1 MFLSDLFNPPVK
13 IEPFN
18 FFMDLN
24 DIKLSYT
31 RKPMKKTC
39 YLLNGRT
46 VV

>member
-1 MFLSDLFNPPVK
+1 MILSDFFNPPVT

-18 FFMDLN
+18 FFIDLN
-24 DIKLSYT
+24 YIKLSYQ